1 MEGKLTSLQVGEFL
15 QDFEQHATF
24 EIIEGAK
31 EKNEIIKIAK
41 AKGIDLKKNKDLLGF
56 KCIYAFADRPNAN
69 LDYLP
74 EKALLKALPS
84 IIGKPVNISHDRR
97 YVVGHILD
105 YRYQQKE
112 KQVMAFGVVYSSCF
126 EDEAKMLKKDFADKK
141 LTVSFEIFSPEKKRK
156 IRQDGV
162 TELYDM
168 TMAGMALLPRDV
180 DPAFEGANVL
190 AIARK
195 KMESE
200 KDLDLVYASK
210 YKKEDIFLADHFKDE
225 VEKNLQKLNEEE
237 KAKPTEVVPP
247 KEVTEPIKPVEAP
260 KEEITEPIKEKV
272 EIPKEPEVITN
283 PKIKCSNCEE
293 ELDLTITPEISLGKV
308 KCSKCFAILNG
319 QTGEMIYPPQIKNF
333 RMACPACRMNNWLI
347 LGNEENKTK
356 IKCLNESCNKTYEVA
371 FKVEKPNELLD
382 KMKFIYI
389 NSATCLQCGKS
400 IPISTTSHVK
410 NIELT
415 CPKCGLSFV
424 YDITKGNKDRQITK
438 ITEIIEDESSEKG
451 GDEKVKKPDE
461 KEKETTKVDKTEEVK
476 VDKPKEEVKVETPKE
491 EVKEPVKEEEKVEAP
506 KVEEPKV
513 KASIEIPEK
522 SSEETQEAH
531 VELATEIA
539 DDTITVTAGA
549 ETKSYVDIIKAENI
563 EIAERGKGKGKGG
576 KPQGDGGADKCV
588 CSKCGYEASHAKGK
602 PCTEIKCPK
611 CGTALAGKNKSAK
624 KPKKTKKSAVRRA
637 VKKILTLKK
646 EIKTAKLE
654 KQEKEDKLK
663 TAIKKVAS
671 QLIKAYAEIKKIKL
685 EADEKIELY
694 KENAKEILKR
704 REDLGEGYGTDLSDK
719 DILDDDKFETA
730 SLRRENVL
738 LKASKE
744 TADDIVG
751 EKNEEE
757 GNDEIAKAAKVITKK
772 AFPVKNK
779 KRRQ

>member
-1 MEGKLTSLQVGEFL
+1 MEGKLTSSMVGEFL
-15 QDFEQHATF
+15 KNFEANATF

-156 IRQDGV
+156 LRSDGV
-162 TELYDM
+162 TELFDM
-168 TMAGMALLPRDV
+168 TMAGMALLPRDT
-180 DPAFEGANVL
+180 DPAFGGANVL

-195 KMESE
+195 KMDTT
-200 KDLDLVYASK
+200 KDLVYASK
-210 YKKEDIFLADHFKDE
+210 YKKEDIIIADHFKDE
-225 VEKNLQKLNEEE
+225 VEKNLQKLKEDDAKTEQWNELAEMT
-237 KAKPTEVVPP
+237 K
-247 KEVTEPIKPVEAP
+247 KPVEKP
-260 KEEITEPIKEKV
+260 KEEITEPIKEEV
-272 EIPKEPEVITN
+272 PKEPEVIVN

-293 ELDLTITPEISLGKV
+293 EFEIIAGQINY
-308 KCSKCFAILNG
+308 KCPKCFAILDTKG
-319 QTGEMIYPPQIKNF
+319 IMKYPPQIKNF

-371 FKVEKPNELLD
+371 FKVEKSNELLD

-389 NSATCLQCGKS
+389 NSASCLQCGKN

-415 CPKCGLSFV
+415 CPKCGLSFI
-424 YDITKGNKDRQITK
+424 YDITKGKKDRQITK

-461 KEKETTKVDKTEEVK
+461 KEKEEVK
-476 VDKPKEEVKVETPKE
+476 ETVKPKEEVKVEVPKE
-491 EVKEPVKEEEKVEAP
+491 EVKETVKEEVVEP
-506 KVEEPKV
+506 KPEEPKV
-513 KASIEIPEK
+513 KASIETPAQ
-522 SSEETQEAH
+522 SSEETT
-531 VELATEIA
+531 ELATEIA
-539 DDTITVTAGA
+539 DEDITITDNAPV
-549 ETKSYVDIIKAENI
+549 KSYVDIIRAENL

-602 PCTEIKCPK
+602 PCTEVKCPK
-611 CGTALAGKNKSAK
+611 CGTALAGKNKAAK
-624 KPKKTKKSAVRRA
+624 KIKKPKKSAVRRA

-671 QLIKAYAEIKKIKL
+671 QLIKANAEIKKIKL
-685 EADEKIELY
+685 EADEKIVFY
-694 KENAKEILKR
+694 KVNAKEILKR
-704 REDLGEGYGTDLSDK
+704 REALGEDGSKDLSDK
-719 DILDDDKFETA
+719 DILNDDKFESA
-730 SLRRENVL
+730 SLRKENVL

-757 GNDEIAKAAKVITKK
+757 GNDEIKDLSKVITAK
-772 AFPVKNK
+772 AFPKKK